1 MKNRLAPVYKFR
13 LDLLKAEIIDGII
26 VIAINALKPAEHID
40 LEDNRGSLVIN
51 AIDDQQSEVIQC
63 IERLDKSPNP
73 DIIVVWSGVY
83 EEENRHSL
91 QDFEIPMLINILD
104 ALEAAIENE

>member
-1 MKNRLAPVYKFR
+1 MKHRLTPVYKNR
-13 LDLLKAEIIDGII
+13 VDMLKTDIMH
-26 VIAINALKPAEHID
+26 AIKVVADDIMSRIGQGMKID

-51 AIDDQQSEVIQC
+51 AIDDQQSEVIQS
-63 IERLDKSPNP
+63 IERLENNTY
-73 DIIVVWSGVY
+73 VVWSGVY

-91 QDFEIPMLINILD
+91 RDFEIPMLINILD